1 MICKTSSHNQLN
13 FNFFVDLIDHKDQK
27 MILRRDQIEFIG
39 SIFKHEMASTQPTT
53 EHSWKYNSTTYY

>member
-27 MILRRDQIEFIG
+27 MILGRDQIEFIG

-53 EHSWKYNSTTYY
+53 EHS